1 MAGIIEYVQQELR
14 TFEEEPFNEVDSLVL
29 SQLAYLQLGCL
40 VPYRG
45 RRSSIPV
52 SGLFRAEFFDSLL
65 FQVRDREQNLALLTA
80 LCASPRFRSL
90 RLCNFVDER
99 DPVQEKQFV
108 AVTLLLGSRSRY
120 LAFRGTDADVVG
132 WKEDFNMAFQSPVPA
147 QRAAVEYVNFSAR
160 TSMDRLI
167 LGGHSKGGNLAA
179 YSAIHCPRQVQ
190 NRMEA
195 VYSHDGPG
203 FKNDPRSEPGYLQVQ
218 EKIHK
223 TMPQSAVV
231 GMLLEHQENY
241 SVVKSNRMGLLQ
253 HDPFSWQV
261 ENGRFVRLEEISAG
275 ARHMNDSLNRWL
287 STQSDSQR
295 EEFVNALFGLLDA
308 FNIKNF
314 AQDEWDWQQLP
325 AMLETLK
332 NIDEETQKMLRHT
345 LKELAKMSVQGLS
358 KSAKKKS

>member
-1 MAGIIEYVQQELR
+1 MAGIVEYVQQELR
-14 TFEEEPFNEVDSLVL
+14 TFEEAPFNEVDSLVL

-40 VPYRG
+40 VPPRG
-45 RRSSIPV
+45 RRGSIPV
-52 SGLFRAEFFDSLL
+52 SALFRAEFFEALL
-65 FQVRDREQNLALLTA
+65 YQVRVPEQNLALLAA

-99 DPVQEKQFV
+99 DLTEEKQFV
-108 AVTLLLGSRSRY
+108 AVTVLMEGRRRY

-147 QRAAVEYVNFSAR
+147 QRAAVDYVNFSAR

-190 NRMEA
+190 NRLEA
-195 VYSHDGPG
+195 VYTHDGPG
-203 FKNDPRSEPGYLQVQ
+203 FKNDPRNEPGYLVVQ
-218 EKIHK
+218 DRIHK

-231 GMLLEHQENY
+231 GMLLAHQENY

-261 ENGRFVRLEEISAG
+261 EDGRFVRLEEISAG

-295 EEFVNALFGLLDA
+295 EEFVGALFGVLDA

-314 AQDEWDWQQLP
+314 AKDEWDWQQLP
-325 AMLETLK
+325 AMLENLK
-332 NIDEETQKMLRHT
+332 NIDEETQKVLRHT
-345 LKELAKMSVQGLS
+345 LMELAKMSVLGLS
-358 KSAKKKS
+358 KSSKKKS